1 MNDKRKFL
9 ICNLKANFVILSRF
23 SINFVNDLCKDP
35 ADITYHFKWLLD
47 ENVIVENFKEDGL
60 WIDHIETKYDVLD
73 GALVRAPSDPND
85 TENVKDSSTFI
96 AYSIPGSVFE
106 LEFAFQHGI
115 IDVYKIYDGGHNRV
129 TSYEPQFQLSDI
141 KGLQVWG
148 DVKKVKEVTFYY
160 A

>member
-1 MNDKRKFL
+1 M
-9 ICNLKANFVILSRF
+9 
-23 SINFVNDLCKDP
+23 CKDP

-73 GALVRAPSDPND
+73 GVSKIFNASFTASII
-85 TENVKDSSTFI
+85 I
-96 AYSIPGSVFE
+96 ARYSISGSVFE

-115 IDVYKIYDGGHNRV
+115 IDVYKIYDGGYNRI
-129 TSYEPQFQLSDI
+129 TTYEPQLQLSEI

-148 DVKKVKEVTFYY
+148 DVKKVKEVTFCY

>member
-1 MNDKRKFL
+1 MEHG
-9 ICNLKANFVILSRF
+9 ILLFFGRF

-73 GALVRAPSDPND
+73 GVL
-85 TENVKDSSTFI
+85 TSTANTHNTHNAKGNCIIIDRCSF
-96 AYSIPGSVFE
+96 PGSIFE

-129 TSYEPQFQLSDI
+129 TSYEPQIPLSEI
-141 KGLQVWG
+141 KGVQVWG
-148 DVKKVKEVTFYY
+148 DVKKVKEVTFCY